1 MTVVDAHAHVIVPGI
16 GAEVRWDERGQVVE
30 LGGRAIRSAVREFVD
45 PGRILEEQDRAGVD
59 LVLLCPWVNLVGRET
74 ARQNEALAVMVGD
87 RVAALGTIDLGRPEE
102 LVALMRDGRLSGVE
116 VAASVDGDY
125 LGHDRFRDFW
135 AAAEE
140 TGALVFV
147 HPTTRGFS
155 IGALDD
161 YYLWNAAGN
170 PLETTVTAAHLVMAG
185 VLEAYPRLK
194 ILLSHGGGAILALRG
209 RLRHAHSFQPDAR
222 SRLTESP
229 LESIRRFHFD
239 TVTHDATLL
248 RALVEFAGADR
259 VLLGSDYP
267 FDMGLEQP
275 AEPVR
280 ELGLPAADEAA
291 VLGGNALRLLGRQEK
306 SA

>member
-1 MTVVDAHAHVIVPGI
+1 MIVDAHAHVIVPGL

-30 LGGRAIRSAVREFVD
+30 LGGKAIRSAVREFVD
-45 PGRILEEQDRAGVD
+45 LSRILEEQERAGVD
-59 LVLLCPWVNLVGRET
+59 LVLLCPWVNLLGRET
-74 ARQNEALAVMVGD
+74 ARQNEALAAMVGD
-87 RVAALGTIDLGRPEE
+87 RVAALGTVDLDRPEE

-155 IGALDD
+155 IAALDD

-185 VLEAYPRLK
+185 VLEAHPRLK

-209 RLRHAHSFQPDAR
+209 RLRHAHSFQPDAG
-222 SRLTESP
+222 SRLGESP
-229 LESIRRFHFD
+229 VESIRRFHFD

-248 RALVEFAGADR
+248 RALIEFAGAYR

-267 FDMGLEQP
+267 FDMGLERP

-280 ELGLPAADEAA
+280 GLGLDPGDEAA
-291 VLGGNALRLLGRQEK
+291 VLGENALRLLGRQV
-306 SA
+306 AA

>member
-291 VLGGNALRLLGRQEK
+291 VLGGNALRLLGRQEE

>member
-1 MTVVDAHAHVIVPGI
+1 MTVVDAHAHVIVPGV

-30 LGGRAIRSAVREFVD
+30 LGGRSIRSAVREFVD
-45 PGRILEEQDRAGVD
+45 LGRILEEQDRAGVD

-74 ARQNEALAVMVGD
+74 ARQNEALAAMVGD
-87 RVAALGTIDLGRPEE
+87 RVAALGTVDLGRPEE

-185 VLEAYPRLK
+185 VLEAHPRLK
-194 ILLSHGGGAILALRG
+194 VLLSHGGGAILALRG

-222 SRLTESP
+222 SRLAESP
-229 LESIRRFHFD
+229 LDSIRRFHFD
-239 TVTHDATLL
+239 TVTHDAQLL
-248 RALVEFAGADR
+248 RALVEFAGPHR

-267 FDMGLEQP
+267 FDMGLERP

-280 ELGLPAADEAA
+280 ELGLDPGDEAA
-291 VLGGNALRLLGRQEK
+291 ILGENALRLLDRQV
-306 SA
+306 AA